1 MEQAVGAG
9 LGGIVGLLIL
19 AVLGLA
25 IGTLAKMVTPGPDPG
40 GWFATIL
47 LGILGSWLGGFLAS
61 QVGLGTGFVSGLI
74 FAVIG
79 AVVLLLLYKM
89 VTRTAG
95 SQRRC
100 ARAAGRGAHRRA
112 CVSAEALGS
121 VQRGSQGAT
130 RACSP

>member
-19 AVLGLA
+19 AVLGLV
-25 IGTLAKMVTPGPDPG
+25 IGTLAKMLTPGPDPG

-47 LGILGSWLGGFLAS
+47 LGILGSWLGGFLAG
-61 QVGLGTGFVSGLI
+61 QVGLGTGLVSGLL

-89 VTRTAG
+89 VTRTA
-95 SQRRC
+95 
-100 ARAAGRGAHRRA
+100 
-112 CVSAEALGS
+112 
-121 VQRGSQGAT
+121 
-130 RACSP
+130 